1 MKYSHNMAKSDADLL
16 KEVTSHY
23 EAWTNDR
30 DIRLNRKFGWNDI
43 TDAYYGQLPDD
54 WPFTSRTT
62 DPRIRTALL
71 EKNARLVN
79 GKLRGRLVPRENGDV
94 ITAKINNAKL
104 DFDWD
109 NANEGGSMLVK
120 LSICDLD
127 TRLYQSKFGLVKWL
141 CTYDDDGKI
150 VFEGN
155 EFTPLDIRDCGMD
168 FSASHVKNAK
178 WFQYQTW
185 EFIEDLENQRG
196 PDGKPLFNNLGAVKK
211 KVLERKTDNGLVSS
225 TRSSNYVS
233 HLKQLKGLEDRI
245 GTDLAYPVVL
255 VVHELR
261 NDEWID
267 FCPEQNE
274 IIRRIPNP
282 YRHGK
287 IPVAQLRYYPIQDDP
302 LGESEVE
309 GVIPLW
315 RAIQATLCAYMDEVI
330 LKMRPPLKI
339 LEGAVRLET
348 IVYNPEAQWLM
359 SRPDAVTEM
368 QSNGEAVRYFETTYA
383 ALVSAFN
390 TAMGMLSQGTSGV
403 DAFDPEKTATE
414 IKATVK
420 QQNVRDEKNQTDLAE
435 FIKDIMLFWLSNNK
449 QFLFSDPSKKEHLLR
464 ILGQEN
470 FSYFKQAGMDEMVL
484 SPEAAQAIGDIIVQN
499 PDTSDAEIEEMMEA
513 GSMPKYPVV
522 TNPEEK
528 DPLKMK
534 LKPKMEINETGDIAN
549 IYATPDDFEGTYDY
563 IADVKSMASGAE
575 AELIAGRQNAVTMLL
590 AAPTSPFVIQ
600 LLNAE
605 GFRPKVKELL
615 ESNFEDLGLKDA
627 SRFFEK
633 LPPPQPMQNVDPTT
647 GQPINP
653 AQAGAGQMGGVPTA
667 GGQPGLP
674 LGPQAP
680 APVGPQQVA

>member
-1 MKYSHNMAKSDADLL
+1 MAKNDADLL

-23 EAWTNDR
+23 QAWTNDR
-30 DIRLNRKFGWNDI
+30 NIRMTRKYGWNDI
-43 TDAYYGQLPDD
+43 TDAYYGQLPAD

-62 DPRIRTALL
+62 DPRIRTALI

-79 GKLRGRLVPRENGDV
+79 GKLRGRLVPRENGDI

-120 LSICDLD
+120 LSICDID
-127 TRLYQSKFGLVKWL
+127 TRLYQSKFGLVDWL
-141 CTYDDDGKI
+141 CKYDDEGKI
-150 VFEGN
+150 TFEGN

-168 FSASHVKNAK
+168 FSASHIKDAK

-185 EFIEDLENQRG
+185 EFLEDLENQKG
-196 PDGKPLFNNLGAVKK
+196 PDGTPIFTNLGPVKK
-211 KVLERKTDNGLVSS
+211 KIMDRKTDNGLTSARKD
-225 TRSSNYVS
+225 TQYVS
-233 HLKQLKGLEDRI
+233 HLKQLKGLEDRT
-245 GTDLAYPVVL
+245 GTDMAFPVAL
-255 VVHELR
+255 VVHER
-261 NDEWID
+261 RADRWID
-267 FCPEQNE
+267 FCPDENE
-274 IIRRIPNP
+274 IIRNIENP
-282 YRHGK
+282 YAHKK
-287 IPVAQLRYYPIQDDP
+287 INVAQLRYYPIQDDP

-339 LEGAVRLET
+339 IEGAVRLET
-348 IVYNPEAQWLM
+348 VVYNPEAQWLM
-359 SRPDAVTEM
+359 NRPDAVTEM
-368 QSNGEAVRYFETTYA
+368 QSNGEAVRYFETTYG

-390 TAMGMLSQGTSGV
+390 TAMGMMSQGTSGL
-403 DAFDPEKTATE
+403 DPFNPEKTATE
-414 IKATVK
+414 VKASTK

-449 QFLFSDPSKKEHLLR
+449 QFLFTDPSKSEHVLR

-470 FSYFKQAGMDEMVL
+470 FSYFKQAGMDELVT
-484 SPEAAQAIGDIIVQN
+484 SPEAMQAIADIIVQN
-499 PDTSDAEIEEMMEA
+499 PDTTDEEIDQMREA
-513 GSMPKYPVV
+513 GSVPKYPVV
-522 TNPEEK
+522 TNPKEK
-528 DPLKMK
+528 DPLKMN
-534 LKPKMEINETGDIAN
+534 LKPKMKVNDTGDIAEV
-549 IYATPDDFEGTYDY
+549 YATPDDFEGTYDY

-575 AELIAGRQNAVTMLL
+575 QDLILGRQNAVNMLL
-590 AAPTSPFVIQ
+590 SAPTSPFVIQ

-633 LPPPQPMQNVDPTT
+633 LPPPQPMANVDPTT

-653 AQAGAGQMGGVPTA
+653 AQAGAGQMGGVQPPMQ
-667 GGQPGLP
+667 QPGLP
-674 LGPQAP
+674 TAPQAP
-680 APVGPQQVA
+680 LGGGPTQPMA